1 MIRGKVIHVGQMMEG
16 VSKTKGT
23 PWRKQEYVIET
34 EGQYPTTV
42 AFSLMNDRIAQ
53 AAIQMGNVLEV
64 DADARSREYQGK
76 WYTELIGWRV
86 KNLSNGS
93 GSKAPNFSQVYNT
106 PAPQGYSAPQQVFIQ
121 PQQTADSFGTPANSD
136 MPF

>member
-1 MIRGKVIHVGQMMEG
+1 MIRGKVIHVGQMMED
-16 VSKTKGT
+16 VSKTKRT
-23 PWRKQEYVIET
+23 PWRKQWYVIET
-34 EGQYPTTV
+34 EGQYPTTF

-93 GSKAPNFSQVYNT
+93 ASKAPNVSQVYNT

-121 PQQTADSFGTPANSD
+121 PQQTADSFASPANSD